1 MQKRVR
7 SVANQTRGFVMC
19 FRPAAVTLDPNAKNT
34 TPEYRVAATATVDLR
49 EHMEKEPHKVIT
61 ADNIT
66 WEVER
71 DEDGLYVAKGDL
83 TVPVEMRFK
92 LDEET
97 GALIKQRVYVDGTKR
112 FDVREH
118 KPKDFDP
125 LDAVDVDGARA
136 QAINRYSKNIS
147 GDK

>member
-1 MQKRVR
+1 
-7 SVANQTRGFVMC
+7 MC
-19 FRPAAVTLDPNAKNT
+19 FRPAAVTLDPNAKGA

-49 EHMEKEPHKVIT
+49 EHMEKNPHKVIT

-66 WEVER
+66 WEVDR

-92 LDEET
+92 LNEET
-97 GALIKQRVYVDGTKR
+97 GELIKQRVVIDGKKR
-112 FDVREH
+112 YDVREH

-125 LDAVDVDGARA
+125 LDTVDVDEARV
-136 QAINRYSKNIS
+136 QAFSRYNKNIS
-147 GDK
+147 SKE

>member
-1 MQKRVR
+1 
-7 SVANQTRGFVMC
+7 MC
-19 FRPAAVTLDPNAKNT
+19 FRPAAVTLDPNAKGA

-49 EHMEKEPHKVIT
+49 EHMEKNPHKVIT

-66 WEVER
+66 WEVDR

-92 LDEET
+92 LNEET
-97 GALIKQRVYVDGTKR
+97 GELVKQRVVIDGTKR
-112 FDVREH
+112 YDVREH

-125 LDAVDVDGARA
+125 LDAVDVDEARV
-136 QAINRYSKNIS
+136 QAFSRYNKNIS
-147 GDK
+147 SKE